1 MTIMAE
7 TSANMMPTAER
18 IRSRVASIRTRIH
31 TILNRRRFNRWG
43 VHSRLEAPS
52 KLVRPQLV
60 AVGDNVYLGAHSW
73 LNASDDRKDG
83 QPTLNIGDGTY
94 IGRFSQI
101 NAWREVVIGRNVLI
115 GDRVFISD
123 ADHCFRDTSL
133 PIINQGDAFVGAVY
147 LADGCWIGIGA
158 VILPGV
164 TVGKNSVVAANSV
177 VTRDVPDYSIVAGAP
192 AKIISH
198 IDQESQG

>member
-1 MTIMAE
+1 
-7 TSANMMPTAER
+7 MMSENLW
-18 IRSRVASIRTRIH
+18 IRWNAIRQRIH
-31 TILNRRRFNRWG
+31 TMIVCGRFAQWG
-43 VHSRLEAPS
+43 SRSRLERYA
-52 KLVRPQLV
+52 KLVSPQLV
-60 AVGDNVYLGAHSW
+60 AVGDDVYICEHAW

-83 QPTLNIGDGTY
+83 QPTLQIGDGTY

-101 NAWREVVIGRNVLI
+101 NAWRDVVIGRNVLI

-133 PIINQGDAFVGAVY
+133 PIIHQGDAFVGAVH
-147 LADGCWIGIGA
+147 LEDGCWVGIGA

-164 TVGKNSVVAANSV
+164 TVGKNSVVAANAV
-177 VTRDVPDYSIVAGAP
+177 VTRNVPDFAIVAGAP

-198 IDQESQG
+198 IDQESQV

>member
-1 MTIMAE
+1 MADITANIMPE
-7 TSANMMPTAER
+7 AER
-18 IRSRVASIRTRIH
+18 IRSCVASLRTRIH
-31 TILNRRRFNRWG
+31 TILNRRRFGRWG

-52 KLVRPQLV
+52 KLVQPELIT
-60 AVGDNVYLGAHSW
+60 VGDNVYLGAYSW

-83 QPTLNIGDGTY
+83 QPTLQIGDGTY

-101 NAWREVVIGRNVLI
+101 NAWQNVIIGRNVLI

-133 PIINQGDAFVGAVY
+133 PIIRQGDAFVGAVH
-147 LADGCWIGIGA
+147 LQDGCWVGIGS

-164 TVGKNSVVAANSV
+164 TIGKNSVVAANAV
-177 VTRDVPDYSIVAGAP
+177 VTRNVPDFSIVAGAP

-198 IDQESQG
+198 IDQESKV

>member
-1 MTIMAE
+1 MVEIKVNVEPKAE
-7 TSANMMPTAER
+7 QFRARLASILTLIHTFWNR
-18 IRSRVASIRTRIH
+18 GRFGHWGVRSRLGS
-31 TILNRRRFNRWG
+31 
-43 VHSRLEAPS
+43 PS
-52 KLVRPQLV
+52 KLVHPRLIT
-60 AVGDNVYLGAHSW
+60 VGNNVHLGAYSW

-83 QPTLNIGDGTY
+83 MPTLQIGDGTY

-133 PIINQGDAFVGAVY
+133 PIIHQGDAFVGPVY
-147 LADGCWIGIGA
+147 LEDGCWIGIGA

-164 TVGKNSVVAANSV
+164 IIGKNSVVAANAV
-177 VTRDVPDYSIVAGAP
+177 VTQNVPEFSIVAGAP

-198 IDQESQG
+198 IDQESQV

>member
-1 MTIMAE
+1 MMAE
-7 TSANMMPTAER
+7 IEANNMPKAEQ
-18 IRSRVASIRTRIH
+18 IRSRVASVRTRIH
-31 TILNRRRFNRWG
+31 TILNRRRFGHWG

-52 KLVRPQLV
+52 KLVQPQLIT
-60 AVGDNVYLGAHSW
+60 VGDNVYLGAYSW

-83 QPTLNIGDGTY
+83 QPTLQIGDGTY

-101 NAWREVVIGRNVLI
+101 NAWRDVVIGRNVLI

-133 PIINQGDAFVGAVY
+133 PIIHQGDAFVGAVH
-147 LADGCWIGIGA
+147 LEDGCWVGIGA

-164 TVGKNSVVAANSV
+164 TVGKNSVVAANAV
-177 VTRDVPDYSIVAGAP
+177 VTRNVPDFAIVAGAP

-198 IDQESQG
+198 IDQESQV